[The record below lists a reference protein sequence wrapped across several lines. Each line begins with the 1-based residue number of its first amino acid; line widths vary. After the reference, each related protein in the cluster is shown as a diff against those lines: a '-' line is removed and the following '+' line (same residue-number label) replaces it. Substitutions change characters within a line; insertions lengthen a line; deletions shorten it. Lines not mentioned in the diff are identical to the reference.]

1 MNASGLI
8 CSADECQR
16 AKDPSPSLLRPIP
29 CTSKVNTAAL
39 LLFFALA
46 HFLLAEKCCSGAAPP
61 HPAVA
66 ALQQI
71 LYHAHLRRLSAIEGS
86 CTLMTGSAYPPAW
99 PLT

>member
-1 MNASGLI
+1 M
-8 CSADECQR
+8 
-16 AKDPSPSLLRPIP
+16 
-29 CTSKVNTAAL
+29 NTAAL

-86 CTLMTGSAYPPAW
+86 CTLMALPAYPPAW

>member
-1 MNASGLI
+1 
-8 CSADECQR
+8 
-16 AKDPSPSLLRPIP
+16 
-29 CTSKVNTAAL
+29 VNTAAL

-86 CTLMTGSAYPPAW
+86 RTPMALPAYPPGW